1 MLLRMTPTALLG
13 PFLMTGVLLGVTA
26 APVRAQTTLYDD
38 FNAPQINPDNWLG
51 VQPQFGAQGGLE
63 LVRDI
68 DFDPT
73 SLQGSLLMSHRVA
86 GGTSTNAGQ
95 RDSRNRLLFLNPAAI
110 TAVKFDVA
118 VTQFSL
124 LGCSEP
130 GSAPTLVFPQFLGF
144 LFNDGSSTGPQD
156 TTGDIGASVGL
167 SRRSDSADPPGVL
180 RAFGTLFRCT
190 GPSQCLSFESTFV
203 NLGPVGTGETVTLRM
218 SWDQAGK
225 RVDFQKNADAVQSI
239 PYTQDDSRP
248 PSLAFKALEVVGRA
262 ANCTVAPRPV
272 AEVTA
277 SFDNV
282 FVTNVVAQGLSD
294 PSVWSPF
301 AGGSAPTIT
310 IANPT
315 RIELALP
322 AIGDDSN
329 FSIAAFGSSQ
339 FFANQEVR
347 VAF

>member
-1 MLLRMTPTALLG
+1 
-13 PFLMTGVLLGVTA
+13 VTLTSIPPAFRA
-26 APVRAQTTLYDD
+26 ASSCPIGWQA
-38 FNAPQINPDNWLG
+38 
-51 VQPQFGAQGGLE
+51 
-63 LVRDI
+63 
-68 DFDPT
+68 
-73 SLQGSLLMSHRVA
+73 
-86 GGTSTNAGQ
+86 
-95 RDSRNRLLFLNPAAI
+95 
-110 TAVKFDVA
+110 AVKFDVA